1 MNVRIPLPEESASIE
16 YDFHAR
22 SRSTISGKDPVAR
35 QYLNAIVGFFF
46 RCFIL
51 WCQGQECTTP
61 KVDVHL
67 SDSNLN
73 FAQKS
78 LSFKTANCPFFF

>member
-1 MNVRIPLPEESASIE
+1 MNVRIQSVIEIPLPEESASVE

-46 RCFIL
+46 
-51 WCQGQECTTP
+51 
-61 KVDVHL
+61 
-67 SDSNLN
+67 SDALYCGARVRSV
-73 FAQKS
+73 QH
-78 LSFKTANCPFFF
+78 PR